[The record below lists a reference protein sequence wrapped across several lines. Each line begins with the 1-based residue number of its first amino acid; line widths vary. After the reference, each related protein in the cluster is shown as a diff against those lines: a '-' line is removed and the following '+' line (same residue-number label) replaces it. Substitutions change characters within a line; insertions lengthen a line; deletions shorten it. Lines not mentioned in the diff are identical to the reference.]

1 MIVQPNHRFHV
12 RPPRQDCR
20 QHPKCC
26 HVITAWG
33 ICGSSMLN
41 KTALVTENSWLEAT
55 EKWGPAGLGPHDWHI
70 CETQVVRQFSHSLD
84 LGWALVFPKNWV
96 FRPISPKVYHHIPCQ
111 ILYNIRGYDK
121 IQKHQKSRLHHFL
134 WGQHVDTLELDR
146 PYEDVHR
153 CIEA

>member
-1 MIVQPNHRFHV
+1 MAIERGRIDCPLGSGKWHGPVWGLSILSWVTGMIVQPNDRFHV

-41 KTALVTENSWLEAT
+41 KTALMTENSWLEAT

-84 LGWALVFPKNWV
+84 LGWALVFPKNRG
-96 FRPISPKVYHHIPCQ
+96 FHPISPKVYHHIPCQ
-111 ILYNIRGYDK
+111 ILYNIRGV
-121 IQKHQKSRLHHFL
+121 
-134 WGQHVDTLELDR
+134 W
-146 PYEDVHR
+146 
-153 CIEA
+153 